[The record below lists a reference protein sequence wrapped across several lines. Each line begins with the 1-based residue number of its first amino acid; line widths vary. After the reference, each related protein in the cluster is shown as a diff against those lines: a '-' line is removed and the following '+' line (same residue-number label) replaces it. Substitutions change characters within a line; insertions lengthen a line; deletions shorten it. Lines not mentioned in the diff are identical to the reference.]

1 MSKLPNNNGLLLFNK
16 TVKEVKIEFKK
27 QGRTEKWSEIQKW
40 TSKNVFQQVKH
51 KSHKKITKEDILSIT
66 LVELHKQKPVPT
78 QSDCESVTTVPVG
91 DRICGWFDL
100 YEQIQMMPYNV
111 LMRVNTGH
119 LGKSRIDFRGNF
131 TESDI
136 KEFVFTTEV
145 RELSNNTSGS
155 AFEGIDKVMPNK
167 KDDGK
172 PCSYFID
179 WVLTYTDGTLT
190 DTSSGVDVD
199 AQWTAELEEEREKR
213 NELLKQ
219 KKKENLII
227 QKRKKAERPRT
238 KKGESETKPTGKPTG
253 KPTEKTTGKPTT
265 PERPDLIRALEL
277 LKEDFKD
284 GIFTKEEYKEER
296 KLIISKF
303 EKGGTV

>member
-1 MSKLPNNNGLLLFNK
+1 
-16 TVKEVKIEFKK
+16 V
-27 QGRTEKWSEIQKW
+27 
-40 TSKNVFQQVKH
+40 
-51 KSHKKITKEDILSIT
+51 
-66 LVELHKQKPVPT
+66 
-78 QSDCESVTTVPVG
+78 
-91 DRICGWFDL
+91 
-100 YEQIQMMPYNV
+100 
-111 LMRVNTGH
+111 
-119 LGKSRIDFRGNF
+119 
-131 TESDI
+131 
-136 KEFVFTTEV
+136 
-145 RELSNNTSGS
+145 
-155 AFEGIDKVMPNK
+155 
-167 KDDGK
+167 
-172 PCSYFID
+172 
-179 WVLTYTDGTLT
+179 
-190 DTSSGVDVD
+190 
-199 AQWTAELEEEREKR
+199 QWTAELEEEREKR